1 MERGTDNEM
10 NRMEVRAILE
20 QQSEVSYKAFNDK
33 IIPGVK
39 NAIGVRMGALKQLA
53 RTIAREDYSEYFQ
66 EINNAEPESVY
77 YEEIM
82 LWALTV
88 GYIKVSPEEKLK
100 FIEDFIPKINNW
112 AVCDSFSA
120 GLKFTQKNKELVW
133 KFIQPYLK
141 DSREFYIRFGV
152 VMLMDYFI
160 DEEHIKTNL
169 DLLEEINHEGY
180 YVKMAVAWALSVCF
194 VKYPEITRTF
204 FEKDTNKLDDF
215 TYNKAIQKIRES
227 YRVSKED
234 KDYLNQLKRKKAVLS

>member
-1 MERGTDNEM
+1 M
-10 NRMEVRAILE
+10 NRTEVRALLE
-20 QQSEVSYKAFNDK
+20 QQAEESYKKFNNK

-39 NAIGVRMGALKQLA
+39 NAIGVRMTPLKELA
-53 RTIAREDYSEYFQ
+53 KTIAKADYDKYFQ
-66 EINNAEPESVY
+66 EVNNAEPETIY

-82 LWALTV
+82 LWALTI
-88 GYIKVSPEEKLK
+88 GYIKASAEEKLK
-100 FIEDFIPKINNW
+100 YIEEFIPKINNW

-141 DSREFYIRFGV
+141 DNREFYIRFGV

-160 DEEHIKTNL
+160 DEEHIETNL
-169 DLLEEINHEGY
+169 DLLENINHEGY

-194 VKYPEITRTF
+194 VKYPEATRAF
-204 FEKDTNKLDDF
+204 FKKESNKLDDF

-227 YRVSKED
+227 YRASKED
-234 KDYLNQLKRKKAVLS
+234 KDYLNQLKRKKAVLN